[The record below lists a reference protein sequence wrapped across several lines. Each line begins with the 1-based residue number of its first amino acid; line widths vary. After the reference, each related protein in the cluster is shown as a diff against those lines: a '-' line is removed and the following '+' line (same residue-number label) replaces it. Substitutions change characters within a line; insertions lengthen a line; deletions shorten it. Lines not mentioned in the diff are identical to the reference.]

1 MISFDRKI
9 FEKESAVRARMIAYA
24 KEYEIMHIVVFTN
37 KGFKEAKLAENCTA
51 HPTNSLTRFLYVFDA
66 IKIGKDI
73 LSGNKLEKGNWRL
86 TTQDPCETGLV
97 GLQLKNKFNIP
108 LHVQLHTDVFSPYF
122 AKLSILNH
130 IRVMIA
136 RRVLRHADSIRVVSN
151 RIKESIAPNIKLK
164 LHMPIEVRPI
174 EVNTEK
180 IKNAPIVV
188 DLHHKYSQFKKII
201 LMVGRLE
208 KEKNYQMAL
217 EAFAMVRAKLPS
229 IGLIIVGE
237 GRTKL
242 NAGANVIIEAWSDHI
257 YSYMKTAD
265 ILLHTSWYEG
275 YGMVLKE
282 AEACGLPIVSTDV
295 GIAREVGAH
304 IVKHNSESIAQ
315 GIIEKLQ

>member
-1 MISFDRKI
+1 MISRDAKVL
-9 FEKESAVRARMIAYA
+9 ESGNAVSLRMQEYA
-24 KEYEIMHIVVFTN
+24 KLFDELHIVLLRGNIFSFLKTFISVSN
-37 KGFKEAKLAENCTA
+37 LARKMGRNDWIT
-51 HPTNSLTRFLYVFDA
+51 S
-66 IKIGKDI
+66 
-73 LSGNKLEKGNWRL
+73 
-86 TTQDPCETGLV
+86 QDPFESGIVALV
-97 GLQLKNKFNIP
+97 IAKIWGLQLQ
-108 LHVQLHTDVFSPYF
+108 LQLHTDVFSPYF

-151 RIKESIAPNIKLK
+151 RIKESIATNLKSK

-188 DLHHKYSQFKKII
+188 DLHRKYPQFKKII

-217 EAFAMVRAKLPS
+217 AAFAVVRAKLPS

-237 GRTKL
+237 GRMKL
-242 NAGANVIIEAWSDHI
+242 NAGANVIIESWSDQI

-282 AEACGLPIVSTDV
+282 AEACGSPIVSKDV
-295 GIAREVGAH
+295 GIAREVGAR
-304 IVKHNSESIAQ
+304 IVKHDTESIAQ
-315 GIIEKLQ
+315 GIMEKLQ